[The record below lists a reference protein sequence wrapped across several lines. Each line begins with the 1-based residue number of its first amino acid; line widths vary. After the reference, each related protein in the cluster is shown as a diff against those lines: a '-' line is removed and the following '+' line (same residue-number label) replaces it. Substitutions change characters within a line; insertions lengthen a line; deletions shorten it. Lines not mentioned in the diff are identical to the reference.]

1 VFLRAK
7 THTFFSIFSSS
18 KVARL
23 EVQVQVPAP
32 PPFDDF
38 LDLGSA
44 EDCQHS
50 LKSLFADADEG
61 GEDFFDADEGGE
73 DDADDQP
80 AFKPP
85 ETLSPQT
92 RPSLTE

>member
-1 VFLRAK
+1 MCVFLCAK

-23 EVQVQVPAP
+23 EVQVSVP

-38 LDLGSA
+38 LDFGPA
-44 EDCQHS
+44 EDCS
-50 LKSLFADADEG
+50 KSISVLWEKTEEG
-61 GEDFFDADEGGE
+61 GEDFLGDADE
-73 DDADDQP
+73 ADDQP